1 MSSSLAEFSV
11 RVCEEADLPEIC
23 GDISEGV
30 YFGHD
35 YLRLLLPRWFRAQQ
49 TKVEVEGVQLSK
61 YELFVIEHLPNRRVV
76 AFEAIA
82 FLDNFATVTFR
93 GLRVH
98 RDWNGRG
105 LSKLLKHHLEARVA
119 SLPFVRRLRVTTGSY
134 NTTSMKIHQDL
145 SILTLLPI
153 FGCDIAR
160 HHGGV
165 LQLPLWADLA
175 RANAHL
181 ERRKLSAHE
190 LWALVDQH
198 NVPFLHNPLHSM
210 WVMYELGLDNLI
222 MLEQEDGMEF
232 YSTFSESG
240 ELASV
245 AMGFECALSG
255 GNTLQMTIYTHDA
268 SHFTAQLCAAIQS
281 CNELMFTVSI
291 MYDTVLKCHPAVLEI
306 KERTKSFMS
315 GFEHCDVV
323 VYEEPIARIRDRVDA
338 K

>member
-134 NTTSMKIHQDL
+134 NTTSMKIHQGTCCVDA
-145 SILTLLPI
+145 LLREISRSP
-153 FGCDIAR
+153 FFMRCRSVHSDA
-160 HHGGV
+160 
-165 LQLPLWADLA
+165 L
-175 RANAHL
+175 AHL
-181 ERRKLSAHE
+181 RLRYRKAPWWCVAAS
-190 LWALVDQH
+190 
-198 NVPFLHNPLHSM
+198 PLGR
-210 WVMYELGLDNLI
+210 LGSR
-222 MLEQEDGMEF
+222 QR
-232 YSTFSESG
+232 
-240 ELASV
+240 AS
-245 AMGFECALSG
+245 
-255 GNTLQMTIYTHDA
+255 
-268 SHFTAQLCAAIQS
+268 
-281 CNELMFTVSI
+281 
-291 MYDTVLKCHPAVLEI
+291 
-306 KERTKSFMS
+306 
-315 GFEHCDVV
+315 
-323 VYEEPIARIRDRVDA
+323 
-338 K
+338 